1 MQPVIRLLVN
11 PIYKVSLS
19 VGLIKHNPIIPL
31 SHSNSD
37 IRSLTMSMA
46 GSTSEQQHD
55 NERRR
60 QIALKALNERWKA
73 LNTDA
78 TKTSALPKS
87 FPQSAAGS
95 SGNSGTAKSQHQHGG
110 GFLSGIMGHGHG
122 HERKVIPKFDIDEIM
137 KPIALPMPPGMQI
150 PSSTSDVSHSAAT
163 NLELNK
169 SSSSTNLLINM
180 ETEPSTHD

>member
-73 LNTDA
+73 LNTDP

-95 SGNSGTAKSQHQHGG
+95 SGSSGTAKSQHQHGG
-110 GFLSGIMGHGHG
+110 GFLSGIMGHGHS

-150 PSSTSDVSHSAAT
+150 PSSIDVSHSAAT
-163 NLELNK
+163 NLALNK

-180 ETEPSTHD
+180 ESEPSNLD

>member
-37 IRSLTMSMA
+37 IRTLTMSMA

-78 TKTSALPKS
+78 SKTSALPKS

-95 SGNSGTAKSQHQHGG
+95 SSSIGAPKSQHQHGG
-110 GFLSGIMGHGHG
+110 GFLSGIMGHGHS

-150 PSSTSDVSHSAAT
+150 PSSTDVSHSIT
-163 NLELNK
+163 NLGLNQ

-180 ETEPSTHD
+180 ESEPSTTHD